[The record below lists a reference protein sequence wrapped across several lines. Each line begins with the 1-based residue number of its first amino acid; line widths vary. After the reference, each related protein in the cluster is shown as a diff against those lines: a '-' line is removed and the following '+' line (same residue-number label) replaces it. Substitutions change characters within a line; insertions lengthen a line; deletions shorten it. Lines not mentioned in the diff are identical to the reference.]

1 MWGAWHLPTFFV
13 PGVTQYGL
21 PFSAFVL
28 LTVAYS
34 DVIGWVIVHAQVSEL
49 VASLLHG
56 AINPSQGLCP
66 YRE

>member
-1 MWGAWHLPTFFV
+1 
-13 PGVTQYGL
+13 VTQYGL

-56 AINPSQGLCP
+56 AINPSQGLSP

>member
-1 MWGAWHLPTFFV
+1 VGRVAPAHVFR